1 MPGEDGGEHVVGVE
15 LIAGAGF
22 ATPLVDS
29 ARVDRARIAS
39 GESGEVVVERCLV
52 DDDVDQ
58 RFESADGTGSG
69 CRAED
74 RQEGVEATL
83 RGTAIEQ

>member
-29 ARVDRARIAS
+29 ARVDRARIA
-39 GESGEVVVERCLV
+39 LV
-52 DDDVDQ
+52 
-58 RFESADGTGSG
+58 RFCT
-69 CRAED
+69 
-74 RQEGVEATL
+74 
-83 RGTAIEQ
+83 